1 MKKYRYSK
9 FMSFVAILCVVTML
23 FASCGN
29 SITTRTVKGIFN
41 SIVAEYSGDEFHK
54 SDMNNYSVIA
64 KSGLIELLFDAQT
77 VTPAIRDTNSGN
89 VWTALPLN
97 SVDKEINSSAVEI
110 TLSDGSENVYT
121 LNSQD
126 NAVNWGNVSYTAGD
140 DGVSVKYSI
149 AIDEATGKADINT
162 LTDGQIR
169 ADLTLLYTLRD
180 GSFYVNLSMNTVAL
194 PEGVYLEE
202 IRLLNHFGAYDESGE
217 DDYIFVPDGSGALI
231 MTGIEDSEFTP
242 LTLSVY
248 GEDSATVHNAQRS
261 QCLVGAFGIKRSN
274 GAFLCII
281 ENGDSIAEI
290 NATRNSEKSLN
301 SVGAIFKTTDILTEE
316 SGNKTKK
323 VFGYEYKNEITLCYR
338 FLSGKSAT
346 YSGMA
351 TACRENLIRKSVL
364 SSKTVNVTEEY
375 LPLVVS
381 LQGGYINN
389 KGHYNVLSNF
399 EQTLS
404 LMTLLKAKG
413 VNNVYLQYNGIYE
426 NANNG
431 TNAVF
436 GEFEKE
442 LGNAEQYNE
451 LYSYIN
457 SQKFSLFVDT
467 DILTYKNTP
476 SGALKVDGAKIKNE
490 SETSFPDFT
499 TAQSHLKMSKLEN
512 KIEDILTLST
522 DVNFNGY
529 SLNDVGTYLY
539 SDYSSDFYSRNT
551 SQKEISAQMPV
562 LATSKLMMIETG
574 NFYSIKSAN
583 VISEIPVSAL
593 ASPERPAYVSVP
605 FIQLMLHG
613 FIEYSATGIN
623 TSDNPRTAF
632 LKAIEYGCLPSS
644 SWYCTKFS
652 EDLDGKYYYD
662 NNINDMVSFY
672 LKANDTLG
680 DLRDQRMTAHYEEMD
695 GVFCTEYN
703 NSTKVYVNFTESAVT
718 INGVT
723 VPAMDCVKI
732 S

>member
-1 MKKYRYSK
+1 MKNKIIK
-9 FMSFVAILCVVTML
+9 TIAILCIITML
-23 FASCGN
+23 FTSCGN
-29 SITTRTVKGIFN
+29 SITTRTIKGVFN
-41 SIVAEYSGDEFHK
+41 QIIAEYSGDEFHK
-54 SDMNNYSVIA
+54 GDMSNYSVIA
-64 KSGLIELLFDAQT
+64 KSGLIELLFDKET
-77 VTPAIRDTNSGN
+77 VSPAIRDTSSGN

-97 SVDKEINSSAVEI
+97 SVEKQLNSSVVELV
-110 TLSDGSENVYT
+110 LSDGNENVYT

-126 NAVNWGNVSYTAGD
+126 NAVNWGNVSCTTGD
-140 DGVSVKYSI
+140 DGVSVTYSI
-149 AIDEATGKADINT
+149 AIDDETGKADINT
-162 LTDGQIR
+162 LADKQIR

-180 GSFYVNLSMNTVAL
+180 GSFYVNLSMNTVTL
-194 PEGVYLEE
+194 PEGVCLEE
-202 IRLLNHFGAYDESGE
+202 IRLLNHFGAYDESGA

-231 MTGIEDSEFTP
+231 MTGIEDSEFAP
-242 LTLSVY
+242 VNLAVY
-248 GEDSATVHNAQRS
+248 GDDSAITRNAAAS
-261 QCLVGAFGIKRSN
+261 QCLVGAFGMKRSS

-290 NATRNSEKSLN
+290 NATRSSEGSLN
-301 SVGAIFKTTDILTEE
+301 SVGATFKTTDILTEE
-316 SGNKTKK
+316 NGEKTKK
-323 VFGYEYKNEITLCYR
+323 VLGYEYKNEITLCYR

-351 TACRENLIRKSVL
+351 TACRENLIRKSVI
-364 SSKTVNVTEEY
+364 SSKTVNVTEDY

-381 LQGGYINN
+381 LQGGYINE
-389 KGHYNVLSNF
+389 KGRYTVLSDF

-436 GEFEKE
+436 GEFEKD
-442 LGNAEQYNE
+442 LGSDEQYNE

-467 DILTYKNTP
+467 DILTYKYAST
-476 SGALKVDGAKIKNE
+476 GALNVDGVKIKND
-490 SETSFPDFT
+490 SEASFPDFT
-499 TAQSHLKMSKLEN
+499 TTQGYLKMGRLEN
-512 KIEDILTLST
+512 KIEDILALST
-522 DVNFNGY
+522 DMKFDGY
-529 SLNDVGTYLY
+529 SLNDVGAYLY

-551 SQKEISAQMPV
+551 AQKEISAQMPV
-562 LATSKLMMIETG
+562 LATSKLMMIENG
-574 NFYSIKSAN
+574 NFYSIKSAD
-583 VISEIPVSAL
+583 VVSSLPISAQ
-593 ASPERPAYVSVP
+593 ASSERPAYKSVP

-632 LKAIEYGCLPSS
+632 LKTIEYGCLPSS
-644 SWYCTKFS
+644 EWYCTKFS
-652 EDLDGKYYYD
+652 EEYDGKYYYD
-662 NNINDMVSFY
+662 NNINDIVSFY

-680 DLRDQRMTAHYEEMD
+680 DLRGQRMTAHYEEMN

-703 NSTKVYVNFTESAVT
+703 NSTKVYVNFTESPVT

-723 VPAMDCVKI
+723 VPAMDCMKI